1 VRWSLSGNRWM
12 APNDVRLIPTLYQRG
27 SKNGLK
33 RLSGALQNFVKV
45 LCRISDLRHFVAH
58 NVKIVGTAP
67 RFFIPTL
74 WRPATGESHESFV
87 KARCRISDLRH
98 FIAPNLKIASMAPRF
113 FIPRCGKRPWANHD
127 EVAE

>member
-1 VRWSLSGNRWM
+1 MQSNSPENLFHPPLW
-12 APNDVRLIPTLYQRG
+12 Q
-27 SKNGLK
+27 
-33 RLSGALQNFVKV
+33 
-45 LCRISDLRHFVAH
+45 
-58 NVKIVGTAP
+58 TAM
-67 RFFIPTL
+67 
-74 WRPATGESHESFV
+74 GESFV